1 MEVWVTMITTRAF
14 LGLLFLSC
22 ALSVGSIVL
31 TFTAIA
37 APSPHGHPT
46 GVTPLITP
54 VAAPFNEEAR
64 RLLERTLDAI
74 ANQPFGADRE
84 AALRILRGLMDG
96 IRTPIADGTWTPAQ
110 SIRGA
115 VPSVDREP
123 GVAAPGF
130 GIVNSP

>member
-1 MEVWVTMITTRAF
+1 MEVWVTMITPRAF

-22 ALSVGSIVL
+22 ALGLGSLVL
-31 TFTAIA
+31 TFGATAA
-37 APSPHGHPT
+37 THPT
-46 GVTPLITP
+46 GVTSLITP
-54 VAAPFNEEAR
+54 VAAPFDEDAQ

-74 ANQPFGADRE
+74 ANHPFGADRE
-84 AALRILRGLMDG
+84 AALRTLRGLMDG
-96 IRTPIADGTWTPAQ
+96 IRTPIADGIWTPPQ